1 MKVLLYK
8 GKNNKVSDTGGK
20 ALKLRKGNKRGKKKK
35 ATISEVWGE
44 KRICPVSRITF
55 GGGTKR
61 IVKTTAQRMRFTVPT
76 YSRLN

>member
-35 ATISEVWGE
+35 PLSLRSGVRKEYVLSPGLHLE
-44 KRICPVSRITF
+44 EGQKE
-55 GGGTKR
+55 
-61 IVKTTAQRMRFTVPT
+61 
-76 YSRLN
+76 L